1 MSNYAHNIRHLP
13 AIIEG
18 FNQILFA
25 PFKNFFIILLLTF
38 MLFLPIG
45 FYILVKNIDSLSS
58 KWNQSSE
65 IALYLKQNV
74 NIGMAQDLAVQLK
87 ADNTAI
93 MEAKV
98 ISAQEGIKDFA
109 RISGFGEILT
119 GFKVNPLP
127 QVIIIYPRL
136 SQVSEAKINLLIKE
150 LQVLNEVEE
159 LKVDTVWIKQSYKLL
174 ALWHK
179 LVKILT
185 IMFGIIALVAISFM
199 AYITPRIS
207 STNKRILS
215 YQCFWQGLISV
226 LLAIASTK
234 IILIQLNDLGFAW
247 QGLNQNNS
255 IMFILAVM
263 MVNIIS
269 LRFSVSYLR
278 TALRGDDIRRM
289 SN

>member
-1 MSNYAHNIRHLP
+1 MSNHAYNIRHLP

-45 FYILVKNIDSLSS
+45 FYILVQNINSLSS

-74 NIGMAQDLAVQLK
+74 NIDMAQDLAVQLK

-98 ISAQEGIKDFA
+98 ISAEEGIKDFA
-109 RISGFGEILT
+109 QISGFGEILT

-136 SQVSEAKINLLIKE
+136 SQVSETKIDLLIKE

-159 LKVDTVWIKQSYKLL
+159 IKVDIIWIKQSYKLL

-179 LVKILT
+179 LVKILA

-207 STNKRILS
+207 NANKRILS

-226 LLAIASTK
+226 LLAIATTK
-234 IILIQLNDLGFAW
+234 IILIQLNNLGFAW
-247 QGLNQNNS
+247 QGLNQNDS
-255 IMFILAVM
+255 IIFILAVM

-269 LRFSVSYLR
+269 LRFSVSYLC
-278 TALRGDDIRRM
+278 TALHGDDIRRM